1 MPWQEETPMS
11 QRQELIM
18 LAKTEAVTF
27 SQLCRR
33 FGISRTTG
41 YKWLNR
47 VQNNPQEDFA
57 DRSRRPKTTPTKTP
71 VEIECQV
78 INLRKQHPAW
88 GGRKISRILKN
99 EGRKNVPAPSTITH
113 ILHRFGL
120 ITSSQTG
127 EGAAYHRFEH
137 AQPNQLWQ
145 MDFKGSF
152 ATGQGRCEPLT
163 VLDDHSRYN
172 LVLHAM
178 QKTSTAPVKQVLT
191 ETFRHYGLPIR
202 INTDNGPPWG
212 SPSAKQHGISQLTV
226 WLIRLGVQIS
236 FSRPAHPQ
244 TNGKEER
251 FHRTLKAE
259 VLAGQTFTGMA
270 HVQQAFDNWRTI
282 YNHIRPHDALDLA
295 VPASRYQPST
305 RSFPECL
312 PDIEYSPDDEVSL
325 VTWNGEVRFKQHRLK
340 VSNALQGLPI
350 AFRARHEQD
359 GIYDMYF
366 CHHKFG
372 KLDFNQMGG

>member
-11 QRQELIM
+11 LRQELIM

-33 FGISRTTG
+33 FGVSRTTG

-47 VQNNPQEDFA
+47 AQNNPQEDFA
-57 DRSRRPKTTPTKTP
+57 DRSRRPKTCPTKTP
-71 VEIECQV
+71 VEIECQAV
-78 INLRKQHPAW
+78 KLRKQHPAW

-99 EGRKNVPAPSTITH
+99 EGHKNVPAPSTITH
-113 ILHRFGL
+113 ILHRYGL
-120 ITSSQTG
+120 ITSRQTG
-127 EGAAYHRFEH
+127 EGAVYHRFEH

-178 QKTSTAPVKQVLT
+178 QKTSTEPVKQALT

-244 TNGKEER
+244 TN
-251 FHRTLKAE
+251 KAE
-259 VLAGQTFTGMA
+259 VLAGKTFTGMA
-270 HVQQAFDNWRTI
+270 HVQQAFDNWRAI
-282 YNHIRPHDALDLA
+282 YNHIRPHDALGLA

-305 RSFPECL
+305 CSFPECL

-350 AFRARHEQD
+350 AFRERHEQD